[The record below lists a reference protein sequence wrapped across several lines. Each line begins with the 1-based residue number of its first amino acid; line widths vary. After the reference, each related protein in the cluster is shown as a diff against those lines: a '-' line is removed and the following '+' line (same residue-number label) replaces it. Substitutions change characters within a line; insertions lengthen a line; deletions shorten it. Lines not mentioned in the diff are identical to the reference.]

1 MYVLGEDVMKKEY
14 VNEGKMRCEFGKE
27 TVTQD
32 EG

>member
-1 MYVLGEDVMKKEY
+1 MKKEY

-32 EG
+32 EGW